1 MPQLEQ
7 DIPAIFVQRAAETL
21 ADTNTGLSGPV
32 SLELE
37 HTVAS
42 QMLRARANISGCAVC
57 PTFVGG
63 DFKNPLS
70 HKIYGCYT

>member
-1 MPQLEQ
+1 MPQLEK

-42 QMLRARANISGCAVC
+42 QMLRARANISGALPYFC
-57 PTFVGG
+57 G

-70 HKIYGCYT
+70 HKIYGC